1 MTGGRAD
8 KAARIA
14 RRRQREHLGPVH
26 VTQFLIVEAIA
37 VGVLA
42 VLTHGTLTVVL
53 AVVVGLVLLGLT
65 LGRRRG
71 RWLAQARLL
80 AWQFR
85 RRRRAVATTLTGDD
99 PRLAGLRVLAPG
111 FAVEDVALA
120 DGSRVGVA
128 RDEAGWFAAVA
139 VAEGASVSLDA
150 VVATLAEAEQPGA
163 ILQLVTHAVPV
174 PSADAHPSLAVA
186 SYHELLTTFGH
197 ASVPAERATW
207 LAVRLDARMF
217 AADLLDHM
225 VDPGTAPP
233 LVASLAR
240 RVGKAL
246 RRAGVMHQIL
256 DGDGLVTALARS
268 CDVDPVGPGEQLAQV
283 HEEWTEWHSA
293 RLAHR
298 SFWVREWPPVDG
310 VGAVL
315 DQLSAAPAAL
325 TSVTLV
331 LVPAGRDDV
340 DLRGVIRVAASAP
353 DLARVCDAVTATAR
367 AAGVDLF
374 PLDGEHGPAVYAT
387 APTGG
392 GAV

>member
-1 MTGGRAD
+1 MTGGPAD
-8 KAARIA
+8 KAGRIA
-14 RRRQREHLGPVH
+14 PRRQRENLGPVH
-26 VTQFLIVEAIA
+26 VTQLIIVEAVT
-37 VGVLA
+37 VGILA

-53 AVVVGLVLLGLT
+53 AVVVGLALLVLT

-85 RRRRAVATTLTGDD
+85 RRRRAMATLTGDD

-139 VAEGASVSLDA
+139 VSEGASASLDA
-150 VVATLAEAEQPGA
+150 VVAALAEAEQPGA
-163 ILQLVTHAVPV
+163 ILQLVTHTVPA
-174 PSADAHPSLAVA
+174 PSVETHPSLAVA
-186 SYHELLTTFGH
+186 SYHELLTSLGH
-197 ASVPAERATW
+197 EPVPAERETW
-207 LAVRLDARMF
+207 LAVRLDARTF
-217 AADLLDHM
+217 AADLLDHRA
-225 VDPGTAPP
+225 DPGSAPP

-240 RVGKAL
+240 RVGRAL
-246 RRAGVMHQIL
+246 RRAGVSYRLL
-256 DGDGLVTALARS
+256 DADGLVSAMAHS
-268 CDVDPVGPGEQLAQV
+268 CDVDPLGPGEQLAQV
-283 HEEWTEWHSA
+283 REEWTEWHSA

-298 SFWVREWPPVDG
+298 SFWVREWPPVDR

-315 DQLSAAPAAL
+315 DQLSATPAAL

-331 LVPAGRDDV
+331 LVPAGHDHV
-340 DLRGVIRVAASAP
+340 DLRGLVRVAAPAP
-353 DLARVCDAVTATAR
+353 VLGRVCESVAATAR
-367 AAGVDLF
+367 PAGVDLF